1 MHFYQNKEGIEKST
15 LKKNTRYQMYIYIN
29 IYIYIY
35 IYKTC
40 FQHDMAYGVF
50 EDLVK
55 RTASDKVLRNKSLN
69 TAKNPKYGSSK
80 MS

>member
-1 MHFYQNKEGIEKST
+1 
-15 LKKNTRYQMYIYIN
+15 
-29 IYIYIY
+29 
-35 IYKTC
+35 
-40 FQHDMAYGVF
+40 MAYGVF

-69 TAKNPKYGSSK
+69 TAKNAKYGSSK

>member
-1 MHFYQNKEGIEKST
+1 
-15 LKKNTRYQMYIYIN
+15 
-29 IYIYIY
+29 
-35 IYKTC
+35 
-40 FQHDMAYGVF
+40 MAYGVF

-80 MS
+80 MSWFYGL